1 MTFARY
7 TAGLRK
13 GDLKRL
19 IWADIDLEH
28 NTITVRDGKSNH
40 TDVIPMHPQLAEELK
55 CQQDAAMATPKA
67 KVFPDVVTD
76 RTRQKDFATGGHCS
90 RGSSHRQRR

>member
-19 IWADIDLEH
+19 IWADIDFEH
-28 NTITVRDGKSNH
+28 NTITVRDGKANH

-67 KVFPDVVTD
+67 KVFPNVVTD